1 MVRSTTPSIDETTTL
16 TGPWT
21 KGKIL
26 GRGAVGTVF
35 LAQLHDGRQAACKQI
50 ATEGLKGD
58 DLKAIVRE
66 ITLIQSLHHPNLTQ
80 YIGIEYASAPTHKLS
95 IFMEFAPGGSVR
107 QLLKAKGALDE
118 SICASYIDQVLQ
130 GLEYLHTN
138 GIAHRDVK
146 GANVLLSHDLTGA
159 KLADFGASKRIEKLG
174 EDASGGGASG
184 LRGTPRWMA
193 PELIR
198 GELSGDLEGWILSD
212 VWSVGCTLVEMATG
226 QLPWP
231 QFPNPMAAMFH
242 ISQGIAPPL
251 GSTKLTEACA
261 DFLGLCCRP
270 APSDRPSPSQLRTHS
285 FLTLLARRPPTG
297 LAPSCERPNA
307 PPAGAERRPLK
318 PKRAPPS
325 PPAGSFVQVEGRP
338 RNRTTAPAPRDEPA
352 SPTKKASLAA
362 AFPILQRLADA
373 ASELVSPTSPDVVQ
387 PRPRKPKKNKR
398 RVRLEQKLA
407 RPAHKPPREAS
418 SPPVLER
425 PRAALAGDRL
435 GRLSRSDGFINIG
448 SRVRDEA
455 RRELERSGPVQ
466 ARHSRSARAATRTLP
481 PVSGARRGVSSAPTI
496 RWPAV
501 RRSI

>member
-1 MVRSTTPSIDETTTL
+1 METTPSLDETTTL

-21 KGKIL
+21 KGKVL

-66 ITLIQSLHHPNLTQ
+66 ITVIQSLHHAHLTR
-80 YIGIEYASAPTHKLS
+80 YIGIEYVAAPTHKLS

-107 QLLKAKGALDE
+107 QLLKRTGTLHEDR
-118 SICASYIDQVLQ
+118 CASYIDQVLK
-130 GLEYLHTN
+130 GLEYLHDK
-138 GIAHRDVK
+138 GVAHRDVK
-146 GANVLLSHDLTGA
+146 GANVLLSGEAPYPKTA

-198 GELSGDLEGWILSD
+198 GELTGDLEGWVLTD

-226 QLPWP
+226 KVPWP
-231 QFPNPMAAMFH
+231 AFPNPMAAMFH
-242 ISQGIAPPL
+242 IAQGIAPPL
-251 GSTKLTEACA
+251 GATVLSSSAS
-261 DFLGLCCRP
+261 DFLRLCCRAAP
-270 APSDRPSPSQLRTHS
+270 ADRPRPADLRTHR
-285 FLTLLARRPPTG
+285 FLTLIRPPTS
-297 LAPSCERPNA
+297 LATTCARPTA
-307 PPAGAERRPLK
+307 PPAGAERRVK
-318 PKRAPPS
+318 PQRAPPS

-338 RNRTTAPAPRDEPA
+338 RNRNTAPAPRNEPA
-352 SPTKKASLAA
+352 SPTKMASLAA
-362 AFPILQRLADA
+362 AFPILQRLRDA
-373 ASELVSPTSPDVVQ
+373 ASAIVEAASPTDVQ

-398 RVRLEQKLA
+398 RVRLEQKLI
-407 RPAHKPPREAS
+407 RPREAS
-418 SPPVLER
+418 SPPALER
-425 PRAALAGDRL
+425 PRAALAGDRRL
-435 GRLSRSDGFINIG
+435 RLSHGFFTG
-448 SRVRDEA
+448 SSVRNEA
-455 RRELERSGPVQ
+455 RREVERSGPVQ

-481 PVSGARRGVSSAPTI
+481 TVSGARRSVSSAPTTI

-501 RRSI
+501 RRSL

>member
-66 ITLIQSLHHPNLTQ
+66 ITLIQSLHHANLTQ
-80 YIGIEYASAPTHKLS
+80 YIGIEYAAAPTHKLS

-159 KLADFGASKRIEKLG
+159 QLADFGASKRIEKLG

-251 GSTKLTEACA
+251 GSTQLSAACA

-270 APSDRPSPSQLRTHS
+270 APSDRPSPSELRTHS

-297 LAPSCERPNA
+297 LAPSCERPAA

-373 ASELVSPTSPDVVQ
+373 ASELVSPTSPEVQ